1 MTSEQLP
8 FHIGRYQVTR
18 RLGSGGMG
26 VVYLATDEKL
36 HREVAIKRLLKN
48 PTSDAAP
55 LRIRKEALLLAQLNH
70 TNIVQIYDVVEERED
85 IALVMEY
92 VEGCSLD
99 NWQRERDPGLQQKIL
114 LLKQI
119 CNGLTRAH
127 GIGIIH
133 RDLKADNILVDD
145 NNTAKIT
152 DFGIAKNWREHS
164 ELTRE
169 QHIAGSWSAMSPEQA
184 LGKPLDNRCDLFA
197 LGVLAYRLLCGQ
209 GPFGDRESPFVI
221 VDRVVNNTHPPA
233 GRLNPELPADLCRL
247 LDRLLAKDP
256 DRRPLNATAVAAELD
271 GILQN
276 LDDGAGDTFSRT
288 ATITAEEYHRR
299 RRRNR
304 GRHRALLG
312 AVAGAGAALLVAAAL
327 ALWPEAGP
335 ERRGDYIAVVAP
347 HQDTFDSHEEQRLAS
362 NMLSAIKQGLS
373 NREGLLLVPYA
384 ESRQLR
390 GQPLRD
396 QARALN
402 AQLLLHPTLNCEAAH
417 CEASLEVID
426 TENFAA
432 TASRSVMLEL
442 GEDLDSRARILQQL
456 NYLFPD
462 NPAGERGAGFNI
474 SAEDY
479 RRYLDLYERRGD
491 EARTAETLKTLEALQ
506 KNSPGFPPY
515 YELYS
520 EQVIDH
526 KLNTRSTGTLERLER
541 FLQRAPRDIGDH
553 PSVLTAKLRLAMS
566 RDDPDR
572 ARALLEKLKLTL
584 PDHASY
590 HALRSNYYE
599 GRGEYHKALAAIDR
613 ALALRTSTNYLWL
626 KGLYLSQSGDMDAAK
641 PYLLQVIEFSDHN
654 SKALYL
660 LAANELDSGRPAETI
675 RLLKSVDVEQLGA
688 MHAYNLCLAYYIEN
702 QFERAQQCM
711 AGVAERAPGDAEP
724 LLYQA
729 EIARAQQQPQ
739 RAEEFARR
747 ALEVTKGR
755 NDWRSLL
762 TRARV
767 YAELNR
773 ADRAVETLLRIRR
786 SAPDNLYTN
795 YARAQVY
802 ITIGDQ
808 LSAKAHMRKTLE
820 QGMSP
825 IWFETARFSPMCA
838 HGEFADLREEYPAL
852 CDGQT
857 SSTRIAQK

>member
-36 HREVAIKRLLKN
+36 DREVAIKRLLKN

-152 DFGIAKNWREHS
+152 DFGIAKNWREYS
-164 ELTRE
+164 DLTRE

-233 GRLNPELPADLCRL
+233 GKLNPELPADLCRL

-271 GILQN
+271 GILQH

-304 GRHRALLG
+304 GRHRTLLG

-335 ERRGDYIAVVAP
+335 ERRGDYIAVVSP
-347 HQDTFDSHEEQRLAS
+347 HEGAFDSREEQRLAS

-426 TENFAA
+426 TESFAA

-599 GRGEYHKALAAIDR
+599 GRGEYQKALAAIDR

-626 KGLYLSQSGDMDAAK
+626 KGLYLSQSGNMDAAK

-711 AGVAERAPGDAEP
+711 AGVAERAPGTP
-724 LLYQA
+724 
-729 EIARAQQQPQ
+729 
-739 RAEEFARR
+739 
-747 ALEVTKGR
+747 
-755 NDWRSLL
+755 
-762 TRARV
+762 
-767 YAELNR
+767 NR
-773 ADRAVETLLRIRR
+773 
-786 SAPDNLYTN
+786 
-795 YARAQVY
+795 
-802 ITIGDQ
+802 
-808 LSAKAHMRKTLE
+808 
-820 QGMSP
+820 
-825 IWFETARFSPMCA
+825 C
-838 HGEFADLREEYPAL
+838 
-852 CDGQT
+852 
-857 SSTRIAQK
+857 STRRKSPAHNSNRSEQKSSPGAPWKSPKAATTGEVCLRGRGSTRN